1 MDISNSVTSFDAQM
15 ERIRLITG
23 TRTQLEL
30 ADLLGVKQSSISDAK
45 RRGRIPPG
53 WLVMLMRYKHANPD
67 WILTGSGP
75 VFVSFPPTEMHYE
88 TGDMV
93 AERKS
98 DKEALR
104 RLPPRM
110 LTEELLR
117 RIAISQN
124 EMCCTTTEK

>member
-30 ADLLGVKQSSISDAK
+30 AALLGVKQSSISDAK
-45 RRGRIPPG
+45 RRGRIPSG

-98 DKEALR
+98 DKEALQ